1 MTHVRFLSQDLIKK
15 HGRGKGNMYR
25 SYIPSVKYD
34 QPLLSPRFVFFF
46 NTGHDFL
53 NALKLPSNNNL
64 VQLLIILVIISAF
77 VDKKKMYQEM
87 II

>member
-1 MTHVRFLSQDLIKK
+1 MRLLSQDLIKR
-15 HGRGKGNMYR
+15 HGRVRGNMYR

-34 QPLLSPRFVFFF
+34 QPLLSPRLFWFFF

-53 NALKLPSNNNL
+53 NALKLPGNNNL

-77 VDKKKMYQEM
+77 VEIKKCARR
-87 II
+87 

>member
-1 MTHVRFLSQDLIKK
+1 
-15 HGRGKGNMYR
+15 MYR

-53 NALKLPSNNNL
+53 NALKLPGNNNL

-87 II
+87 IIWQITAGAQHNSFADTIIIEP

>member
-1 MTHVRFLSQDLIKK
+1 MRLLSQDLIKK
-15 HGRGKGNMYR
+15 HGRVKGNMSR

-34 QPLLSPRFVFFF
+34 QPLLSPRFFFC
-46 NTGHDFL
+46 TGHDSL
-53 NALKLPSNNNL
+53 NALKLPENNNL

-77 VDKKKMYQEM
+77 VEKKNMCQEM